1 MGTPITE
8 GLSMMS
14 YPFRKLLWISAAAHL
29 VIFLLIV
36 YSPAFSSLF
45 PDSKKGQIVVNI
57 TFGTGENPSN
67 SAFKKTKNMPY
78 STLKEQKK
86 AMKDLTKIK
95 KGKDTTTFESQN
107 KKVTKTQPDQ
117 KIASTGG
124 INPKVKTK
132 QEQTID
138 DALKWAQE
146 QSQKEKLQPEAAQV
160 ENEGDGQSP
169 YGSLDNQMGEVD
181 AILAAYVGE
190 IKRKIS
196 NEWITMPKEVEVGQ
210 SLITKVK
217 VKINET
223 GQIIATI
230 LDQRSGDLSFD
241 LSALR
246 AVERASP
253 FPTPPENIKEVAVG
267 EGFLIEF
274 NPQSVVTH

>member
-1 MGTPITE
+1 MRVP
-8 GLSMMS
+8 LK
-14 YPFRKLLWISAAAHL
+14 KLLWISAGAHL

-45 PDSKKGQIVVNI
+45 PDSEKGEIIVNL
-57 TFGTGENPSN
+57 TFGTGENPSQH
-67 SAFKKTKNMPY
+67 AFKKTKNMPY

-132 QEQTID
+132 QEQIID
-138 DALKWAQE
+138 DALKFAEQ
-146 QSQKEKLQPEAAQV
+146 QSQKNKLQPEAAQV
-160 ENEGDGQSP
+160 ENQGDGQSP
-169 YGSLDNQMGEVD
+169 YGSLDNQTGEFD

-196 NEWITMPKEVEVGQ
+196 NEWITMPKNTEVGQ
-210 SLITKVK
+210 SLVTKVK
-217 VKINET
+217 VKIDES
-223 GQIIATI
+223 GRIISTVVN
-230 LDQRSGDLSFD
+230 QRSGDLSFD

-253 FPTPPENIKEVAVG
+253 FPTPPESIKNIALG

-274 NPQSVVTH
+274 NPESIVGHF

>member
-1 MGTPITE
+1 MPF
-8 GLSMMS
+8 
-14 YPFRKLLWISAAAHL
+14 PFRKLLWISAGAHL

-45 PDSKKGQIVVNI
+45 PDSEKGEIIVNL

-95 KGKDTTTFESQN
+95 KGKDTTTFDSQN
-107 KKVTKTQPDQ
+107 KKVTKTQPDK
-117 KIASTGG
+117 KIASPNGG

-132 QEQTID
+132 QEQTIEE
-138 DALKWAQE
+138 ALKFAEQ
-146 QSQKEKLQPEAAQV
+146 QSQKDKLQPEAAQV

-169 YGSLDNQMGEVD
+169 YGSLDNQTGEVD
-181 AILAAYVGE
+181 AILATYVGE

-196 NEWITMPKEVEVGQ
+196 NEWITMPKNTEVGQ

-217 VKINET
+217 VKIDES
-223 GQIIATI
+223 GRIISTVI
-230 LDQRSGDLSFD
+230 NQRSGDMTFD

-253 FPTPPENIKEVAVG
+253 FPTPPESIKNIALG

-274 NPQSVVTH
+274 NPESIVGQF